1 MNYQSILKLFF
12 QLLESKSDLHM
23 AIYVDYSHYSKNL
36 QKYTLDIMKKNHINT
51 QHIKTTQNFN
61 QLFFHNTTTD
71 SFLLIQKADFTS
83 RGQKFNMVAYDNDIN
98 QAILKLILVPQAII
112 GNTPIY
118 FQMEEF

>member
-51 QHIKTTQNFN
+51 QHIKITQNFN

-112 GNTPIY
+112 GSTPIY

>member
-51 QHIKTTQNFN
+51 QHIKITQNFN

-83 RGQKFNMVAYDNDIN
+83 REQKFNMVAYDNDIN